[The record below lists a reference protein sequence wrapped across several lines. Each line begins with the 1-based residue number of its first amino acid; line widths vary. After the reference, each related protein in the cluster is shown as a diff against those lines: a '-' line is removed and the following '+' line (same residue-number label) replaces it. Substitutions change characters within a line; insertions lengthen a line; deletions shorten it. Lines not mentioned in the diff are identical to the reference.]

1 MVLANGSNAKIAGT
15 IKAKI
20 RIGAYHSSVDCLVID
35 SLLENFDVILGDK
48 WMKRHKAILDVCNQT
63 CTLNSK
69 KVTLKKPATPDQPC
83 ENRLLSSVQC
93 RRLVQAGCQAFI
105 CQSSTSELS
114 ELIKQNIQ
122 FDVRDDDGAVS
133 ETEFESDFDA
143 KIAEITDSLIA
154 NMLRRFKDVFP
165 DALPDE
171 LPPHRGIGHAIHL
184 EQGAAPP
191 YKAIYRMTQTE
202 LQEVKSQIADLLR
215 KNFIEPA
222 NSPFGAPVIFVKKK
236 DGTLRMCIDFRA
248 LNKLTKKNRYP
259 LPRIDDLLD
268 KLQGAS
274 VFSSLDLM
282 SGYFQ
287 IRISDEDKE
296 KTGFRTPIGHFQF
309 KVLPFGLTNA
319 PSTFM
324 KVMDGI
330 FSKYSDFV
338 CVYIDDILIFSKSRE
353 EHLQH
358 LQIVLSLLRK
368 HKLFAKL
375 SKCSFLQKEVKFLG
389 HVASAEGVKVD
400 PAKLAA
406 VTKWQEPRNAKEVHS
421 FTGFANYFRKF
432 IQGYTNMVAPLTA
445 LLKKSAE
452 FVWTEKCQRAFED
465 VKHALASA
473 PVLALPDYTKLFE
486 VVADA
491 SGFAIGAVLLQ
502 EGRVIAYES
511 KAMSPAERNYSAGDQ
526 ELLAVV
532 HALKTWRCYLQD
544 NRPFTVVTDH
554 SPNVAMPTK
563 ELYRRRQVAWSQF
576 LQCFNFHWVY
586 RPGRVNVAD
595 PLSRQHALMAI
606 ARKESAVTTA
616 GSTKHCAPVIAPECG
631 PRLLS
636 TVQDF
641 LAHVKQGYQK
651 DPWFADAK
659 NLEKHNLQKDA
670 QGYYRHGSALV
681 IPQHLT
687 LQKECISE
695 SHSAMY
701 SGHFGVQRTQKAVE
715 HHFWWPTLKSDVKD
729 HIRCCA
735 VCQTDKARNHKPQG
749 KLQPLHI
756 PDQRWQSI
764 SMDFITC
771 LPLTESNHDT
781 IMVFVDRLSKMTHL
795 VATNLSV
802 DALGCAQIFRDNVY
816 RLHGMPKEIICDRD
830 PRFRS
835 AFTQSL
841 ANMLGTKIKMSTAF
855 HPQTD
860 GQTERMNRVV
870 EDCLRHYVMPNQ
882 SNWDQLLAVVE
893 FAINSSWQASIDMSP
908 FKCVYGYTPKT
919 PLTVDLPPPGE
930 EKVPAAV
937 DFAKQMQGLLRLAK
951 RRLEA
956 AQHRQKAYADQHRI
970 ETEFQVGQRV
980 LLSTK
985 NLKVKSS
992 GTRKFLPKFIGPF
1005 KVLKR
1010 VGPVAYE
1017 LELPPA
1023 YKFHDVF
1030 HVSLLEK
1037 FHESG
1042 DYQPP
1047 PPTVML
1053 EGEDEFEV
1061 ESILM
1066 HRTVKTHS
1074 NSKNTKIEFL
1084 VQWRGFDARHSTWE
1098 PQQNCVNCPEVVQQY
1113 WDKVS
1118 KGGDSRSTTSVS
1130 PDVRGKDLRKKAAAR
1145 VPKRKSEIQL
1155 VDEPSKNRHSRV
1167 RRGSRKTSH

>member
-1 MVLANGSNAKIAGT
+1 MRLLKEYRKGTVMFSDIDKQGNRQPMRGVPWDVQIFYDAPRPQISVANAHSGGLSMEFSGLFAGQAAQVLIDTGATDNFVSSAFARQSGLTVTALEGEVVLANGSNAKIAGT

-20 RIGAYHSSVDCLVID
+20 RIGAYQSSVNCLVID

-48 WMKRHKAILDVCNQT
+48 WMKQQKAILDVCKQT
-63 CTLNSK
+63 CTLNNK
-69 KVTLKKPATPDQPC
+69 KVTLKKRATPDQPC
-83 ENRLLSSVQC
+83 ENRLLSIMQC
-93 RRLVQAGCQAFI
+93 RRLVQAGCQAFV

-114 ELIKQNIQ
+114 ELTKQNIQ

-154 NMLRRFKDVFP
+154 DTLRKFKDVFP

-171 LPPHRGIGHAIHL
+171 LPPHRDIGHAIHL
-184 EQGAAPP
+184 KQDAVPP
-191 YKAIYRMTQTE
+191 YKAIYRMTRTE

-268 KLQGAS
+268 KLQGAAS

-330 FSKYSDFV
+330 FSKYSAFV
-338 CVYIDDILIFSKSRE
+338 CVYIDDILIFSKSQE

-375 SKCSFLQKEVKFLG
+375 SKCSFLLKEVKFLG

-406 VTKWQEPRNAKEVHS
+406 VTKRQEPRNPKEVHS

-432 IQGYTNMVAPLTA
+432 IQGYNNMVAPLTA
-445 LLKKSAE
+445 LLKKNAE
-452 FVWTEKCQRAFED
+452 FVWTETCQKAFED

-502 EGRVIAYES
+502 GGRVIAYES

-563 ELYRRRQVAWSQF
+563 ELYRRRQAAWSQF

-595 PLSRQHALMAI
+595 PLSRQHALMAV
-606 ARKESAVTTA
+606 ARMVSAVTTA
-616 GSTKHCAPVIAPECG
+616 GSTKHCAPVIAPERS

-651 DPWFADAK
+651 DPWFTDAN
-659 NLEKHNLQKDA
+659 NLEKHNVQKDA

-687 LQKECISE
+687 LRKECISE

-701 SGHFGVQRTQKAVE
+701 SGHFGVQRTTKAVE

-729 HIRCCA
+729 HNQCCA
-735 VCQTDKARNHKPQG
+735 ACQTGKARNHKPQG
-749 KLQPLHI
+749 KLQPLQI
-756 PDQRWQSI
+756 PEQRWQSV

-771 LPLTESNHDT
+771 LPLTESKHDT
-781 IMVFVDRLSKMTHL
+781 I
-795 VATNLSV
+795 
-802 DALGCAQIFRDNVY
+802 
-816 RLHGMPKEIICDRD
+816 HGAC
-830 PRFRS
+830 
-835 AFTQSL
+835 
-841 ANMLGTKIKMSTAF
+841 
-855 HPQTD
+855 
-860 GQTERMNRVV
+860 GQ
-870 EDCLRHYVMPNQ
+870 
-882 SNWDQLLAVVE
+882 
-893 FAINSSWQASIDMSP
+893 
-908 FKCVYGYTPKT
+908 
-919 PLTVDLPPPGE
+919 
-930 EKVPAAV
+930 
-937 DFAKQMQGLLRLAK
+937 AK
-951 RRLEA
+951 
-956 AQHRQKAYADQHRI
+956 
-970 ETEFQVGQRV
+970 
-980 LLSTK
+980 
-985 NLKVKSS
+985 
-992 GTRKFLPKFIGPF
+992 
-1005 KVLKR
+1005 
-1010 VGPVAYE
+1010 
-1017 LELPPA
+1017 
-1023 YKFHDVF
+1023 
-1030 HVSLLEK
+1030 
-1037 FHESG
+1037 
-1042 DYQPP
+1042 
-1047 PPTVML
+1047 
-1053 EGEDEFEV
+1053 
-1061 ESILM
+1061 
-1066 HRTVKTHS
+1066 
-1074 NSKNTKIEFL
+1074 
-1084 VQWRGFDARHSTWE
+1084 
-1098 PQQNCVNCPEVVQQY
+1098 
-1113 WDKVS
+1113 
-1118 KGGDSRSTTSVS
+1118 
-1130 PDVRGKDLRKKAAAR
+1130 
-1145 VPKRKSEIQL
+1145 
-1155 VDEPSKNRHSRV
+1155 
-1167 RRGSRKTSH
+1167 